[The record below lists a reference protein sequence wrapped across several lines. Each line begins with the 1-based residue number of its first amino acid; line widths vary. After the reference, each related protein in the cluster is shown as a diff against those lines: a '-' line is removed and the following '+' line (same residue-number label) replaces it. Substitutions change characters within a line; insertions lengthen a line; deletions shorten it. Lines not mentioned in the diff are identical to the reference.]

1 MLSKNVEEMI
11 VILELIL
18 SSMPNS
24 EVTSELIS
32 SSSKWLMSIDWFQI
46 ALELFVTV
54 LGFFLAIWSAR
65 VTDIIKARSDTKEL
79 KRLIKEELKKINDD
93 LKNFNE
99 KTLDVQPL
107 RIPLWESA
115 INTGQLSLLDF
126 VTREKL
132 FRVYNTIREFNS
144 WCLVHTNYY
153 FEKGKQNELLIQEL
167 SRIKGELLKDDSDDS
182 DLGILSAIRIL
193 KEKGEE

>member
-1 MLSKNVEEMI
+1 MKLV
-11 VILELIL
+11 LHTIL
-18 SSMPNS
+18 SSLPHLEENS
-24 EVTSELIS
+24 ELVFS
-32 SSSKWLMSIDWFQI
+32 SSEWLMSIDWFQI
-46 ALELFVTV
+46 ILELFITV
-54 LGFFLAIWSAR
+54 LGFFLAIWSGR
-65 VTDIIKARSDTKEL
+65 ITDIIKARSDTKEL

-93 LKNFNE
+93 LKKFNE

-132 FRVYNTIREFNS
+132 FRVYNTIKEFNS
-144 WCLVHTNYY
+144 WCLIHTNYY

-182 DLGILSAIRIL
+182 DLSILGAIRIL